1 MPGRSGGA
9 YERRTLRPG
18 IARDALR
25 SRGAADASGSFRTDQ
40 SRALRAGRPSQ
51 ALRADRTDWSHWAS
65 QTSHAGALCA
75 RFTGGALRASG
86 TNWANCPCGT
96 NLNLPRYCPVRLRRQ
111 PVLARLPRQRDLAG
125 PPDPRSRNQGRPS
138 RRQDPP
144 RLKGLQGLAGR
155 ADRPG

>member
-96 NLNLPRYCPVRLRRQ
+96 NLNFTGKTR
-111 PVLARLPRQRDLAG
+111 
-125 PPDPRSRNQGRPS
+125 
-138 RRQDPP
+138 
-144 RLKGLQGLAGR
+144 R
-155 ADRPG
+155 ADRASIADGARRTLVAGRTCHAIALCA